1 MKFRVPVHGS
11 HATIGRQVGGRA
23 QVEFRGFNVN
33 KKVCVL
39 TGSSSGIGAAS
50 AILFAQR
57 GWDVCVN
64 YSKDP
69 VPAEKVAAVC
79 RGHGADVLIERAD
92 VSDDAQCVKVAKRVK
107 EHFGRCDTLVNNAG
121 TTKFV
126 DLKDLDGLD
135 AADFQK
141 IYAVNVIG
149 PFQMTRAFA
158 PLLRENS
165 GAAVVNVSSIAPLL
179 GGGSSIAYIASKGAL
194 NALTLVL
201 ARVLGPQI
209 RLNVVAPG
217 MVDSPWL
224 RNGLGPERFAAM
236 LRNYESTSALSTLV
250 TPEDVA
256 ETIYYLG
263 AIASKTTG
271 EVHLVDGGR
280 RVGR

>member
-1 MKFRVPVHGS
+1 MYRRTRACHYWQRGMAAAQRALGLSRGS
-11 HATIGRQVGGRA
+11 
-23 QVEFRGFNVN
+23 NVT
-33 KKVCVL
+33 KKVCVV

-69 VPAEKVAAVC
+69 QPAEKVAAIC
-79 RGHGADVLIERAD
+79 KSHGADVLIERAD
-92 VSDDAQCVKVAKRVK
+92 VSDDAQCLQMAKRVK

-135 AADFQK
+135 AGDFQK

-158 PLLRENS
+158 PLLRDNV
-165 GAAVVNVSSIAPLL
+165 GGAVVNVSSIAPLL

-201 ARVLGPQI
+201 AKVLGPQI
-209 RLNVVAPG
+209 RVNVVAPG

-224 RNGLGPERFAAM
+224 RNGLGPERFEAM
-236 LRNYESTSALSTLV
+236 LRNYEAASALSTLV
-250 TPEDVA
+250 SPADVA
-256 ETIYYLG
+256 ETVYYLG
-263 AIASKTTG
+263 AVATKTTG

-280 RVGR
+280 RIGR

>member
-1 MKFRVPVHGS
+1 MAAARRTWVK
-11 HATIGRQVGGRA
+11 
-23 QVEFRGFNVN
+23 FRGFNVT
-33 KKVCVL
+33 KKVCVI

-64 YSKDP
+64 FSKDP
-69 VPAEKVAAVC
+69 KPAEKVAAAC
-79 RGHGADVLIERAD
+79 AGYGADVLIQRAD
-92 VSDDAQCVKVAKRVK
+92 VSDDAQCVQMAMRVK
-107 EHFGRCDTLVNNAG
+107 ERFGRCDTLVNNAG

-126 DLKDLDGLD
+126 DLKDLGGLD

-158 PLLRENS
+158 PLLRDHA
-165 GAAVVNVSSIAPLL
+165 GAAVVNVSSIAPLV

-201 ARVLGPQI
+201 AKVLGPQI
-209 RLNVVAPG
+209 RVNVVAPG

-224 RNGLGPERFAAM
+224 RNGLGAERFEAM
-236 LRNYESTSALSTLV
+236 LRSYESTSALGTLV
-250 TPEDVA
+250 LPEDVA
-256 ETIYYLG
+256 ETVYYLG

-271 EVHLVDGGR
+271 EIHVVDGGR

>member
-1 MKFRVPVHGS
+1 M
-11 HATIGRQVGGRA
+11 AAAQRA
-23 QVEFRGFNVN
+23 QVNFRGFNMT
-33 KKVCVL
+33 KKVCVI

-50 AILFAQR
+50 AILFARR

-64 YSKDP
+64 YSRERE
-69 VPAEKVAAVC
+69 PAEKVAAAC
-79 RGHGADVLIERAD
+79 SGYGADVLIERAD
-92 VSDDAQCVKVAKRVK
+92 VSDNAQCLQMAARVK
-107 EHFGRCDTLVNNAG
+107 ERFGRCDTLVNNAG

-126 DLKDLDGLD
+126 ELTDLEGLD

-158 PLLRENS
+158 PLLRDNAD
-165 GAAVVNVSSIAPLL
+165 AAVVNVSSIAPLL

-201 ARVLGPQI
+201 AKVLGPQI
-209 RLNVVAPG
+209 RVNVVAPG

-224 RNGLGPERFAAM
+224 RNGLGPERFEAM
-236 LRNYESTSALSTLV
+236 LRSYESTSALGTLV
-250 TPEDVA
+250 LPEDVA
-256 ETIYYLG
+256 ETVYYLG
-263 AIASKTTG
+263 AVASKTTG

-280 RVGR
+280 RIGR